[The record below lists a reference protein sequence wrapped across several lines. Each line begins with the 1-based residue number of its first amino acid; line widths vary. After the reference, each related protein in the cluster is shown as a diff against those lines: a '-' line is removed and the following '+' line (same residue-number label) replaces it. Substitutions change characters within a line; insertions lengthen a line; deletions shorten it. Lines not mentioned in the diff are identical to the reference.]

1 MASRVPLQ
9 VLGFFG
15 AALVAGAVS
24 NATRSHRLA
33 WSGGDPDLLRYP
45 KVKSIS
51 IAEAAPLQD
60 KATTLFLDARP
71 KHDFEVEHVRGAV
84 SFSADDLGTAFEELR
99 DFLSADVTLIVYGQD
114 TLPAV
119 RAVEFLAQRGREA
132 RVLESGWRGWK
143 ARGQA
148 TEPGTP
154 PGGQSQ

>member
-9 VLGFFG
+9 VLAFLG
-15 AALVAGAVS
+15 AALVAGTLL

-51 IAEAAPLQD
+51 IAEAAPLHD

-71 KHDFEVEHVRGAV
+71 KRDFEVEHVRGAV
-84 SFSADDLGTAFEELR
+84 SFSADDLAAAFEALR
-99 DFLSADVTLIVYGQD
+99 DFLGGDVTLVVYGQE

-119 RAVEFLAQRGREA
+119 RAVEFLAQRGHEA
-132 RVLESGWRGWK
+132 RVLEGGWRAWK
-143 ARGQA
+143 ARGLA
-148 TEPGTP
+148 TE
-154 PGGQSQ
+154 GGQTP